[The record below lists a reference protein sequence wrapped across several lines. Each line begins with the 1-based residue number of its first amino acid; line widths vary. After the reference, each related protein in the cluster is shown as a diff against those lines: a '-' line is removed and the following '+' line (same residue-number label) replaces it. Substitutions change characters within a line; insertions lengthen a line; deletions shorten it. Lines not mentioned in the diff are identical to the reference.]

1 MKDKLLKIINTYG
14 VLPQLKYFQSE
25 VFEFNEAVIKYN
37 EALSS
42 ADTTKVRLK
51 YLQEHIAEEFSDVQ
65 VMLEQFKAYYDLD
78 NKEIMDIMEY
88 KINRQIDRIE
98 KGGKL

>member
-51 YLQEHIAEEFSDVQ
+51 YLKEHIAEEFSDVQ

-88 KINRQIDRIE
+88 KINRQIDKIE
-98 KGGKL
+98 KGE

>member
-1 MKDKLLKIINTYG
+1 MKDKLLEIINNYG

-25 VFEFNEAVIKYN
+25 VFEFNEAIIKYN

-42 ADTTKVRLK
+42 ADTTEVRIDYLK
-51 YLQEHIAEEFSDVQ
+51 EHIAEKFADVM
-65 VMLEQFKAYYDLD
+65 VILEQFKAYYELD
-78 NKEIMDIMEY
+78 NKEIMEIMEC

-98 KGGKL
+98 KGE

>member
-25 VFEFNEAVIKYN
+25 VFEFNEAIIDYRYVEVYKGTPA
-37 EALSS
+37 E
-42 ADTTKVRLK
+42 KGHK
-51 YLQEHIAEEFSDVQ
+51 KHIVEEFADIM

-98 KGGKL
+98 KGE

>member
-25 VFEFNEAVIKYN
+25 VFEFNEAVIQYENTDTINKKY
-37 EALSS
+37 
-42 ADTTKVRLK
+42 
-51 YLQEHIAEEFSDVQ
+51 IAEEFADIM

-98 KGGKL
+98 KGE